1 MLFRSDLVWFYD
13 LRADGWSLDDKRQPL
28 LGDDKL
34 GAVPA
39 SALGDGEHVKNNLPD
54 VLRRWRTLHPLPL
67 VEEAAVSAREA
78 APQYSAELSRART
91 EQSFCVPRADIE
103 ANGYDLSLNRYK
115 TVVHEAVEHRAPA
128 DILAELEKLEAEIQR
143 GMRELAGMVG

>member
-1 MLFRSDLVWFYD
+1 MWFYD
-13 LRADGWSLDDKRQPL
+13 LLADGWSLDDKRQPL

-34 GAVPA
+34 GPVPA
-39 SALGDGEHVKNNLPD
+39 SRLSDAEHAKNNLPD

-67 VEEAAVSAREA
+67 SDEPAMAAKEA

-115 TVVHEAVEHRAPA
+115 AVVHEAVAHRAPA